1 MDFTTTREPVG
12 AIKTSTPGYE
22 GASPVGAGGDFGSA
36 IADILK
42 QRRQVPRPQ
51 PRTPQVA
58 VAQQA
63 APGYVPTMGQAPIQ
77 HAAKAQQP
85 ATRMRRVRSRTSIPS
100 MLDQH
105 GITYDDVQEN
115 QLPDGSW
122 SLDAVYGTL
131 GGNEQA
137 ARQRMASLDDQRA
150 GFSSSNPVAAG
161 RQAAGFDGKVRMTQR
176 DKNGKI
182 I

>member
-1 MDFTTTREPVG
+1 
-12 AIKTSTPGYE
+12 
-22 GASPVGAGGDFGSA
+22 
-36 IADILK
+36 
-42 QRRQVPRPQ
+42 
-51 PRTPQVA
+51 
-58 VAQQA
+58 
-63 APGYVPTMGQAPIQ
+63 
-77 HAAKAQQP
+77 
-85 ATRMRRVRSRTSIPS
+85 